1 MNKKELLNEAK
12 ERAKNYMRL
21 KGALDVK
28 EETLEED
35 LKFPLIIE
43 NGLDYLNLTTK
54 IFNNGAKWQAE
65 RMYSEE
71 DMKSFGEF
79 CADYDYRCFG
89 KHTQEEML
97 KVWFEQFKK
106 K

>member
-1 MNKKELLNEAK
+1 MKQETT
-12 ERAKNYMRL
+12 
-21 KGALDVK
+21 
-28 EETLEED
+28 EEE
-35 LKFPLIIE
+35 
-43 NGLDYLNLTTK
+43 
-54 IFNNGAKWQAE
+54 WQQE

-97 KVWFEQFKK
+97 KIWFEQFKK

>member
-1 MNKKELLNEAK
+1 MEK
-12 ERAKNYMRL
+12 
-21 KGALDVK
+21 
-28 EETLEED
+28 ETLEEAAED
-35 LKFPLIIE
+35 WYNKE
-43 NGLDYLNLTTK
+43 GLMK
-54 IFNNGAKWQAE
+54 PSKVEIRAWVKGAKWQQE
-65 RMYSEE
+65 QMYSEE

-97 KVWFEQFKK
+97 KIWFEQFKK

>member
-1 MNKKELLNEAK
+1 MKQ
-12 ERAKNYMRL
+12 
-21 KGALDVK
+21 
-28 EETLEED
+28 ETLEEASEIYASHSLKEERQKD
-35 LKFPLIIE
+35 LNMGFKA
-43 NGLDYLNLTTK
+43 
-54 IFNNGAKWQAE
+54 GAKWQAE
-65 RMYSEE
+65 RMYTEE

-97 KVWFEQFKK
+97 KIWFEQFKK

>member
-1 MNKKELLNEAK
+1 MKKNKNMLLNNTIKKLMENKKETLEQAAK
-12 ERAKNYMRL
+12 EFANNSAITNY
-21 KGALDVK
+21 
-28 EETLEED
+28 EEGINVG
-35 LKFPLIIE
+35 KYQGFI
-43 NGLDYLNLTTK
+43 
-54 IFNNGAKWQAE
+54 NGAKWQQE

-97 KVWFEQFKK
+97 KIWFEQFKK

>member
-28 EETLEED
+28 EETLEETAKRIYGSD
-35 LKFPLIIE
+35 ASKDVEYYAFIL
-43 NGLDYLNLTTK
+43 
-54 IFNNGAKWQAE
+54 GAKWQQE
-65 RMYSEE
+65 NSYSEE
-71 DMKSFGEF
+71 DMIDFAHFYFTEEF
-79 CADYDYRCFG
+79 NSSMQTSKPTKEHFN
-89 KHTQEEML
+89 E
-97 KVWFEQFKK
+97 WFEQFKK